1 MVGYLSEAK
10 RLRGK
15 DGGKSKVPTPSQQI
29 MLVIQVGTA
38 IPMTLQLFPAFL
50 CISNSSDSSSRGDG
64 EITAKNLIEE
74 KGGSGENLG
83 FGDSKSLKLVGT
95 LSSLLLLQGSL
106 AELLSSVQTL
116 TNSWLSRFL
125 RIERLLAPSSVALLF
140 AVRDALRFCL
150 LEMLSCNHLK
160 IMTQV
165 GILAEFSGGGSC
177 RTGSQPW
184 KAFQNENPPLVRK
197 MILAIVDTLGVI
209 LKWDS
214 KRLQAFFIILTLGLR
229 YVWRSDCK
237 VSLSLKAIWRWFIAW
252 T

>member
-1 MVGYLSEAK
+1 
-10 RLRGK
+10 
-15 DGGKSKVPTPSQQI
+15 
-29 MLVIQVGTA
+29 
-38 IPMTLQLFPAFL
+38 MTLQLFPAFL

-64 EITAKNLIEE
+64 EIVYLDYE
-74 KGGSGENLG
+74 
-83 FGDSKSLKLVGT
+83 
-95 LSSLLLLQGSL
+95 
-106 AELLSSVQTL
+106 
-116 TNSWLSRFL
+116 RFL

-197 MILAIVDTLGVI
+197 TI
-209 LKWDS
+209 
-214 KRLQAFFIILTLGLR
+214 
-229 YVWRSDCK
+229 
-237 VSLSLKAIWRWFIAW
+237 
-252 T
+252 